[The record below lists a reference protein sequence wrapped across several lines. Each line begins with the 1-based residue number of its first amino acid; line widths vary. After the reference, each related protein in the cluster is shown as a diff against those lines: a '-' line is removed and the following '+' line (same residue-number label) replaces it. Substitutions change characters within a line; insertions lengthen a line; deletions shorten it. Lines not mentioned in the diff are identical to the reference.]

1 MENNKILL
9 VEDDPNF
16 GTVLKDYL
24 LLNDYNVTLAKDGLE
39 GLIMFKNDEYDLCIL
54 DVMMPRKDGFSL
66 AEDIRA
72 TNKEVP
78 IIFLTAKTLKED
90 VFRLNA
96 EIGYFISKEYWG
108 HYVFKS
114 DTLIIQLLNTAGG
127 HLPRRRLIEYKA
139 IINDDSTFTYFSMRG
154 FQGRTR
160 ILDPKIK
167 YGFFPTNI
175 KPDSTN
181 IWFYDKEWYKENLH
195 ESRKK

>member
-1 MENNKILL
+1 MREK
-9 VEDDPNF
+9 
-16 GTVLKDYL
+16 
-24 LLNDYNVTLAKDGLE
+24 
-39 GLIMFKNDEYDLCIL
+39 GLIKITSLNIIIGITFFSCISFKHQKKAFTAYSQKLVNKSIKTNGVYVQKDSFYNDAFYFYKNGLVKSSIIHSEFWKNPAEKVTDVDDIYMF
-54 DVMMPRKDGFSL
+54 S
-66 AEDIRA
+66 
-72 TNKEVP
+72 
-78 IIFLTAKTLKED
+78 
-90 VFRLNA
+90 
-96 EIGYFISKEYWG
+96 SKEYWG